1 MGKPVKI
8 YDLAKRMI
16 KLSNANVGIDIVGLR
31 PGEKLFEELLYDVN
45 SAIKTGN
52 KKIFI
57 TKIEDG
63 NVDITKFFE
72 KLEEVTHNPD
82 VEHIKEVMKELV
94 VSYREVKYNN

>member
-1 MGKPVKI
+1 MS
-8 YDLAKRMI
+8 MI

-45 SAIKTGN
+45 SAIKTDN

-63 NVDITKFFE
+63 AVDITEYLINWKS
-72 KLEEVTHNPD
+72 V
-82 VEHIKEVMKELV
+82 
-94 VSYREVKYNN
+94 

>member
-8 YDLAKRMI
+8 YDLAMSMI

-45 SAIKTGN
+45 SAIKTDN

-63 NVDITKFFE
+63 AVDITEYFD
-72 KLEEVTHNPD
+72 KLEECIKNPNIS
-82 VEHIKEVMKELV
+82 EIKKVMKQLV
-94 VSYREVKYNN
+94 VSYKEVKYN

>member
-8 YDLAKRMI
+8 YDLAMSMI

-45 SAIKTGN
+45 SAIKTDN

-63 NVDITKFFE
+63 QLI
-72 KLEEVTHNPD
+72 
-82 VEHIKEVMKELV
+82 
-94 VSYREVKYNN
+94 